1 MGGQRGTWVSG
12 LIIRVMALKGR
23 ALYQYGV
30 GGRGVCRLKK
40 IFGNSPCQFLMS
52 GGENYFFIRHS
63 KIVFFFFPFFKMLS
77 LYIIKN
83 QKIL

>member
-52 GGENYFFIRHS
+52 GGVSYFFIRHI
-63 KIVFFFFPFFKMLS
+63 KIV
-77 LYIIKN
+77 
-83 QKIL
+83 

>member
-30 GGRGVCRLKK
+30 GGGGVCRLKK

-63 KIVFFFFPFFKMLS
+63 KIVYDLVLRYVKMSS
-77 LYIIKN
+77 LYIIK
-83 QKIL
+83 K